1 MNWDL
6 LLKQFSLPGND
17 RDLLD
22 VLLREDIDGFITE
35 AKEALTGDTV
45 PRNKRLFFD
54 KYLFIFELFLSII
67 LSFLKFL

>member
-1 MNWDL
+1 MAITST
-6 LLKQFSLPGND
+6 KTYCTD

-54 KYLFIFELFLSII
+54 KYLKRFSY
-67 LSFLKFL
+67 KKM